1 MSGAIEVVGLALAVF
16 TVVISFLE
24 YYEDGCDTLR
34 DWVFFRREFTHLVND
49 LNREQIIFR
58 QLVESMLR
66 PIIDSEFELKEMM
79 ENTQSNQ
86 WKRPDLA
93 LKMKQKLCGNGEYE
107 NCQSSI
113 WSIHEH
119 LVGMAKK
126 LNSCGPP
133 VCKPLP
139 SCRENMEHSTD
150 ARVGRRIREQRP
162 QGHPASEKVPQAPV
176 HYLQEEMA
184 RKGHLSG

>member
-1 MSGAIEVVGLALAVF
+1 MSGAIEAVGLALAVF

-24 YYEDGCDTLR
+24 HYKDVCDTLH

-49 LNREQIIFR
+49 LNREQIIFW

-66 PIIDSEFELKEMM
+66 SILDSEFELKEMT

-86 WKRPDLA
+86 WKRPELA

-107 NCQSSI
+107 NCKSSL

-119 LVGMAKK
+119 IVSMAKK
-126 LNSCGPP
+126 LNSCGPL
-133 VCKPLP
+133 VWKLLPL
-139 SCRENMEHSTD
+139 SRENMKLSTD
-150 ARVGRRIREQRP
+150 ARAG
-162 QGHPASEKVPQAPV
+162 
-176 HYLQEEMA
+176 
-184 RKGHLSG
+184 